1 MRRGIKARAPSRSA
15 SRPPFQGRSFGSAGG
30 GDCHPRGRPR
40 AHRAPVP
47 APRGGGGGR
56 ARHERGLGGRKAEA
70 AEEEEDEF
78 ELSSGGCWE
87 NLFTATPTS
96 LPGFP
101 CSGGRSGFGGVLSR
115 LVFSWRLFLR
125 PRDLPEGSA

>member
-1 MRRGIKARAPSRSA
+1 MRRGIKARPPSRPA
-15 SRPPFQGRSFGSAGG
+15 SRPPFQGLFFGSAGG
-30 GDCHPRGRPR
+30 GDRHPRGRPR

-47 APRGGGGGR
+47 APRGEGGGR

-101 CSGGRSGFGGVLSR
+101 CSGGGGGGGGGLSR
-115 LVFSWRLFLR
+115 LLFSLR
-125 PRDLPEGSA
+125 GGFWPSGPPS